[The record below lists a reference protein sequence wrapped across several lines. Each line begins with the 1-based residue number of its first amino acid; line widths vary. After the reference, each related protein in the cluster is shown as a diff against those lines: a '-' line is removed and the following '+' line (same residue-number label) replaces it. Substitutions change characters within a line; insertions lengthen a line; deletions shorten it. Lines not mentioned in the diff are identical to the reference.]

1 VKGKKMKTPEEI
13 FEEKFREFL
22 QNFVDEEL
30 DKGKLLPLAIA
41 EIVRRLATEEADALE
56 NDYPAGNLES
66 N

>member
-1 VKGKKMKTPEEI
+1 MKTPEEI

-56 NDYPAGNLES
+56 NDYPAGNFES